1 MPSINFIFKEA
12 YIVLE
17 LKTEKLQ
24 KRKDLLK
31 FMLNPDFDF
40 VNKRYKKNYSE
51 LESFHNYAKLCHF
64 SVVIFC
70 QFGIDLESRSDS
82 TDLKKEMML

>member
-1 MPSINFIFKEA
+1 MPSINSIFKEA

-64 SVVIFC
+64 
-70 QFGIDLESRSDS
+70 FGCNFLSIWYWPRVKIRLY
-82 TDLKKEMML
+82 